1 MISSFRRML
10 ASRWGA
16 AIALAFVVL
25 MGFAFALS
33 DVTGSGS
40 FGGLGGGHVAKVG
53 DRKIGI
59 GEFDDMLQNALRA
72 ERRENPTLDMTQ
84 FVESGGLD
92 ATLDRLINRYALSIF
107 GEEHGISVSKR
118 LVDSEIRQLPGVNG
132 PDGRF
137 SQQAFTSFLQG
148 LDLTEEMI
156 RDDFRQ
162 NLFAQQILP
171 AAGAG
176 APVSQSYVLPYA
188 SLLLEKRAGDVA
200 LIPAQAF
207 LPRTA
212 PANAQLQTYYT
223 ANSARFTIP
232 EKRAVSYALFDASII
247 GDKADATT
255 KEIADYYK
263 ANAKQYAASQTRD
276 LSQLVFPT
284 EAAAKAAL
292 AKINGGQSM
301 DAVARELGLSVTVS
315 NGIDRETLTSNASK
329 AVADTV
335 FATSAGKT
343 AAPVRGGLGWYV
355 VHVNAVKEIPAR
367 TLASVSAEI
376 ARTIA
381 AEKRVEVLSDL
392 TSEIEDEFA
401 GGSTIADMAKAN
413 GLKVETTP
421 LLFANGQNPAA
432 PGYKPIA
439 EMARILPAAF
449 EMDSDGEAQLIEIV
463 PGEKFAMISIADFQ
477 EAAPPP
483 LKDVRDII
491 VQQWALAEGAKKA
504 KSVAEQVQKAVLSG
518 KGLAEAM
525 QAVGV
530 ALPKVESVAG
540 SRADLNRQG
549 QQMPPPLAMM
559 FAMKKGTAKTL
570 DAGGDRGWFVVKLN
584 EVIKGDA
591 SGNKEL
597 LAARQQELLDLL
609 QQEYAAQLIN
619 AARAE
624 VGVSKNDDA
633 LKDLRNR
640 LTNRDAVQ

>member
-16 AIALAFVVL
+16 ALALAFVVL

-53 DRKIGI
+53 DRKIGL

-72 ERRENPTLDMTQ
+72 ERRDNPTLDMTQ
-84 FVESGGLD
+84 FVESGGMD

-107 GEEHGISVSKR
+107 GEEHGVAVSKR
-118 LVDSEIRQLPGVNG
+118 LVDSELRQLPGVNG

-137 SQQAFTSFLQG
+137 SQQAFESFLQG
-148 LDLTEEMI
+148 LDLTEDMI

-171 AAGAG
+171 VAGAG
-176 APVSQSYVLPYA
+176 APVSESYVLPYA
-188 SLLLEKRAGDVA
+188 SLLLERRAGDVA

-207 LPRTA
+207 LPKTG
-212 PANAQLQTYYT
+212 PTEAQLQSYYT

-247 GDKADATT
+247 GNKADATT
-255 KEIADYYK
+255 QEIADYYK
-263 ANAKQYAASQTRD
+263 TNAKQYAATQTRD

-301 DAVARELGLSVTVS
+301 DAVARELGLSVTAS
-315 NGIDRETLTSNASK
+315 NGVDRATLTSSASK
-329 AVADTV
+329 AVADAV
-335 FATSAGKT
+335 FATPAGKT

-355 VHVNAVKEIPAR
+355 VRVNAVKDIPAR

-376 ARTIA
+376 ARTISS
-381 AEKRVEVLSDL
+381 EKRVEVLSDL

-421 LLFANGQNPAA
+421 LLFANGQNPSA

-449 EMDSDGEAQLIEIV
+449 EMESDGEPQLIELV
-463 PGEKFAMISIADFQ
+463 PGERFAMIAVADFQ

-483 LKDVRDII
+483 LADVRDLI

-504 KSVAEQVQKAVLSG
+504 KAVAGQVQKAVLSG

-530 ALPKVESVAG
+530 PLPNVESVAG
-540 SRADLNRQG
+540 SRADLNREG

-591 SGNKEL
+591 RGNKEL
-597 LAARQQELLDLL
+597 LAARREELLDLL

-624 VGVSKNDDA
+624 VGVSKNEDA

>member
-53 DRKIGI
+53 DRKIGL

-72 ERRENPTLDMTQ
+72 ERRDNPTLDMTQ

-107 GEEHGISVSKR
+107 GEEHGVSVSKR

-212 PANAQLQTYYT
+212 PADAQLQTYYT

-284 EAAAKAAL
+284 DAAAKAAL

-315 NGIDRETLTSNASK
+315 NG
-329 AVADTV
+329 
-335 FATSAGKT
+335 
-343 AAPVRGGLGWYV
+343 
-355 VHVNAVKEIPAR
+355 
-367 TLASVSAEI
+367 
-376 ARTIA
+376 
-381 AEKRVEVLSDL
+381 
-392 TSEIEDEFA
+392 
-401 GGSTIADMAKAN
+401 
-413 GLKVETTP
+413 
-421 LLFANGQNPAA
+421 
-432 PGYKPIA
+432 
-439 EMARILPAAF
+439 
-449 EMDSDGEAQLIEIV
+449 
-463 PGEKFAMISIADFQ
+463 
-477 EAAPPP
+477 
-483 LKDVRDII
+483 
-491 VQQWALAEGAKKA
+491 
-504 KSVAEQVQKAVLSG
+504 
-518 KGLAEAM
+518 
-525 QAVGV
+525 
-530 ALPKVESVAG
+530 
-540 SRADLNRQG
+540 
-549 QQMPPPLAMM
+549 
-559 FAMKKGTAKTL
+559 
-570 DAGGDRGWFVVKLN
+570 
-584 EVIKGDA
+584 
-591 SGNKEL
+591 
-597 LAARQQELLDLL
+597 
-609 QQEYAAQLIN
+609 
-619 AARAE
+619 
-624 VGVSKNDDA
+624 
-633 LKDLRNR
+633 
-640 LTNRDAVQ
+640 

>member
-1 MISSFRRML
+1 MISSFRRLL

-16 AIALAFVVL
+16 ALALAFVVL

-53 DRKIGI
+53 DRKIGL
-59 GEFDDMLQNALRA
+59 GEFDDMLQNALKA
-72 ERRENPTLDMTQ
+72 ERRDNPTLDMAK
-84 FVESGGLD
+84 FVESGGMD

-107 GEEHGISVSKR
+107 GEEHGVAVSKR
-118 LVDSEIRQLPGVNG
+118 LVDSEIRQLPNVNG

-137 SQQAFTSFLQG
+137 SEQAFAAFLQG

-171 AAGAG
+171 VAGAG
-176 APVSQSYVLPYA
+176 SPVSESYVLPYA

-200 LIPAQAF
+200 LVPAQAF
-207 LPRTA
+207 LPKAA
-212 PANAQLQTYYT
+212 PTDAQLQAYYT

-232 EKRAVSYALFDASII
+232 EKRAISYALFDASII
-247 GDKADATT
+247 GDKAEATT

-301 DAVARELGLSVTVS
+301 DTVARELGLSVTAS
-315 NGIDRETLTSNASK
+315 NGISRETLTSNASK
-329 AVADTV
+329 AVADAV
-335 FATSAGKT
+335 FATAAGKT
-343 AAPVRGGLGWYV
+343 AAPVRGSLGWYLIR
-355 VHVNAVKEIPAR
+355 VNAIKDLPAR
-367 TLASVSAEI
+367 PLAAVSAEI
-376 ARTIA
+376 ARTISA
-381 AEKRVEVLSDL
+381 QKRVEVLSDL
-392 TSEIEDEFA
+392 TSDMEDEFA
-401 GGSTIADMAKAN
+401 GGSTIADIAKAN
-413 GLKVETTP
+413 GLKIETTP
-421 LLFANGQNPAA
+421 LLFANGQNPAS
-432 PGYKPIA
+432 PGYKPIP

-449 EMDSDGEAQLIEIV
+449 EMETDGEAQLIEIV
-463 PGEKFAMISIADFQ
+463 PGEKFAMISVADYQ

-483 LKDVRDII
+483 LKQVRDII
-491 VQQWALAEGAKKA
+491 VQQWALAEGAKQA
-504 KSVAEQVQKAVLSG
+504 KRVAEQVQKAVLSG

-525 QAVGV
+525 QSVGV
-530 ALPKVESVAG
+530 PMPKVESVAG

-570 DAGGDRGWFVVKLN
+570 DAGSDRGWFVVKLN

-591 SGNKEL
+591 RGNKEL
-597 LAARQQELLDLL
+597 LAARQQEMLELL

-624 VGVSKNDDA
+624 VGVSKNADA